1 MWKHATTSAA
11 ALFVWL
17 LPAAAQAQISVEGNL
32 ARAEGEWGA
41 EAGAAYNLPLLPGV
55 TLRPGGGVFIYER
68 ENDRYFID
76 RFDDGDGRCRDV
88 TNGEFADSDLCGN
101 TAIRA
106 YARLEGT
113 YTLLG
118 TTEVGVGGRYSGNA
132 VRPYVTASFPVLP
145 RVRVKAN
152 GGERYLALG
161 LRADF

>member
-1 MWKHATTSAA
+1 MSAEA
-11 ALFVWL
+11 
-17 LPAAAQAQISVEGNL
+17 NL

-41 EAGAAYNLPLLPGV
+41 EVGAAYSLPLLPGF
-55 TLRPGGGVFIYER
+55 TLRPGGGVFVYER

-76 RFDDGDGRCRDV
+76 RFDDGDGRCRDI
-88 TNGEFADSDLCGN
+88 TNGQFADSDLCGN
-101 TAIRA
+101 TSVSA

-118 TTEVGVGGRYSGNA
+118 TTEVGIGGRLSGDGL
-132 VRPYVTASFPVLP
+132 RPYATASFPVLP

-152 GGERYLALG
+152 GGDRYFALG

>member
-1 MWKHATTSAA
+1 MWKRALTSAA
-11 ALFVWL
+11 ALTLWL
-17 LPAAAQAQISVEGNL
+17 VPAAAQAQVSAEGNI

-41 EAGAAYNLPLLPGV
+41 EVGAAYNLSLLPGF
-55 TLRPGGGVFIYER
+55 TLRPGGGVFVYER
-68 ENDRYFID
+68 ENERFFID
-76 RFDDGDGRCRDV
+76 RFDDGDGRCRDI

-118 TTEVGVGGRYSGNA
+118 TTEVGVGARYSGNA
-132 VRPYVTASFPVLP
+132 VRPYGTVSFPVLP
-145 RVRVKAN
+145 RVRLKAN
-152 GGERYLALG
+152 GGESYFALG